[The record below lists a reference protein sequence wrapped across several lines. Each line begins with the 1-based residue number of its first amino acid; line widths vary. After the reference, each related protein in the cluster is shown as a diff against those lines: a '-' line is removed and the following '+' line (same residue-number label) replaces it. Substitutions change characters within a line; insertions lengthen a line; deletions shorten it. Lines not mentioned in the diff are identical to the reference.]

1 MGRCTEENAGWPG
14 PACCLR
20 YAIKWR
26 MIPSRGLKDH
36 AYETGQRVPDMPY
49 LFFPITQHKLASCRA
64 AVLLVFGLAI
74 AAARAEVSE
83 LVLGIAPLQSE
94 AEIREQFQPLCD
106 YLAAIARLP
115 CRVGTRPN
123 FITYWETIRQG
134 KDFNLI
140 LDEAHFT
147 DYRAQKMNFTV
158 LAKIPNTVTYS
169 LIVPRAAKLYDPV
182 RLAGRRIATLGIPS
196 MGAAQLNGLF
206 TRPSKQPILV
216 EADSAATAFALLRD
230 DKVEAAIL
238 PTQLVREEIVRGAP
252 FRVLLSTAPLPHMGF
267 SAAPAISPDL
277 RQRLRQALLDAHK
290 NDAGRAMLAHI
301 GIERFDPAN
310 ATVYAGQS
318 RVLKE
323 YWGY

>member
-1 MGRCTEENAGWPG
+1 
-14 PACCLR
+14 
-20 YAIKWR
+20 
-26 MIPSRGLKDH
+26 MIPSYDLKGH
-36 AYETGQRVPDMPY
+36 ADDTGQREPDMPH
-49 LFFPITQHKLASCRA
+49 LFCPISQHKLASSRA
-64 AVLLVFGLAI
+64 AVLLVFGLAFGT
-74 AAARAEVSE
+74 ARAEVSE

-94 AEIREQFQPLCD
+94 TETKIQFQPLCD
-106 YLAAIARLP
+106 YLAAVAHLP

-134 KDFNLI
+134 KDFNLV

-147 DYRAQKMNFTV
+147 DYRAQKMKFTV

-169 LIVPRAAKLYDPV
+169 LIVPRAATLNDPG

-206 TRPSKQPILV
+206 TKPSKLPILV
-216 EADSAATAFALLRD
+216 EADSAATGFALLREN
-230 DKVEAAIL
+230 KVEAAIL
-238 PTQLVREEIVRGAP
+238 PTPLVRDEILRGAP

-277 RQRLRQALLDAHK
+277 RQHLRQALLDAHK
-290 NDAGRAMLAHI
+290 NDAGRAMLARI

-310 ATVYAGQS
+310 ATVYAGQA